1 MHGVRHMT
9 FGLRKTPC
17 QRRHWNPAW
26 LDFSMEHF
34 AELDSPLAGD
44 LLFRQLGAQES
55 ISEPFTYNITALSA
69 KPDIDFAALLGKHV
83 TVRMHVAPEVSADPR
98 FFDGLVEQVSLVG
111 QSGRFYEYQI
121 IARPWFWFLS
131 QTQDCKV
138 FQNQTVIEIIKDVLK
153 DHPIAAIED
162 RTTTGFTPWVYCV
175 QYRESDFNFLSRL
188 MEQEGIGYYFSH
200 AKGKHTLVMFDSVN
214 GNDNCPG
221 CAALPVRYSD
231 SGQAAGQEC
240 VSDLSCTQRVQ
251 PGAAVIQDYD
261 FTRTQVDMR
270 QSRSA
275 PGNHALGDLEV
286 FDYPGFYDLE
296 GDGDQFVRAQM
307 EEFAC
312 AAKSASGSS
321 DARLMSCGGLI
332 KLKGSLRETDNIEY
346 LVLGTQIFVTQ
357 PQYESG
363 AAAEAPGYRCSFR
376 ALESALPFRTARK
389 TPKPVVQ
396 GPQTAVV
403 VGPSGDEIFTDK
415 YGRVKV
421 QFHWDRYGKKNDTSS
436 CWVRVSSP
444 WAGKSFG
451 FVQIPRIGQEVV
463 VDFLEG
469 DPDQPLITGRVYNA
483 EQMPPWELPA
493 NATQSGVLSRS
504 SKGGAYGNANAL
516 RFEDK
521 KGSEQVWLHAEK
533 NQDIEVEND
542 ETHWVGHD
550 RTKTIDHDETSHI
563 KHDRTETVDNNET
576 ITIGVNRTESVGS
589 NEKIAIGANRTET
602 VGANE
607 TISIGAN
614 RSEDVG
620 ANESITIGANRT
632 ITVGGSETATVALQ
646 RTHAVGVNESIA
658 VGAAQEIA
666 IGAAQTVTIG
676 AMQSISVGANQST
689 SVGAAQSNDIG
700 AAQTTNVGADRSITV
715 GGAQSTSVAKART
728 TSVGEDDAL
737 TVGKNLKI
745 TAADSITLTTGSA
758 SITMKKD
765 GTITIKGKDITI
777 EGSGKINAKASSDIV
792 MKGSKILQN

>member
-1 MHGVRHMT
+1 
-9 FGLRKTPC
+9 
-17 QRRHWNPAW
+17 
-26 LDFSMEHF
+26 MEHF

-44 LLFRQLGAQES
+44 LLFRQLSAQES
-55 ISEPFTYNITALSA
+55 VSEPFTYNITALSPKA
-69 KPDIDFAALLGKHV
+69 DIKFDALLGEHV
-83 TVRMHVAPEVSADPR
+83 TVRMHQDPDVSADPR

-111 QSGRFYEYQI
+111 QTGKLYQYQI
-121 IARPWFWFLS
+121 VARPWFWFLS

-138 FQNQTVIEIIKDVLK
+138 FQNKTVIEIIEDVLK

-162 RTTTGFTPWVYCV
+162 RTSTSFTPWVYCV
-175 QYRESDFNFLSRL
+175 QYRESDFNFLSRM
-188 MEQEGIGYYFSH
+188 MEQEGIAYYFSH
-200 AKGKHTLVMFDSVN
+200 AAGKHTLVMFDSVN
-214 GNDNCPG
+214 GNDACPG
-221 CAALPVRYSD
+221 CAALPVRYQD
-231 SGQAAGQEC
+231 GNQAIAQEC
-240 VSDLSCTQRVQ
+240 VTDLACSQRVQ

-261 FTRTQVDMR
+261 FTRTQVDLR
-270 QSRSA
+270 QTRSA
-275 PGNHALGDLEV
+275 AGAHTLGDLEV

-296 GDGDQFVRAQM
+296 ADGDQFVHAQM

-312 AAKSASGSS
+312 AAKSASGNS
-321 DARLMSCGGLI
+321 DARAMACGGLI

-346 LVLGTQIFVTQ
+346 LVLGTQIFVNQ
-357 PQYESG
+357 PQYESSG
-363 AAAEAPGYRCSFR
+363 TDTTPGYRCSFR
-376 ALESALPFRTARK
+376 ALESALPFRPARK

-451 FVQIPRIGQEVV
+451 FIQVPRIGQEVV

-493 NATQSGVLSRS
+493 NATQSGVLTRS
-504 SKGGAYGNANAL
+504 SKGGAYGNANAI

-521 KGSEQVWLHAEK
+521 KGSEQLWIHAEK

-576 ITIGVNRTESVGS
+576 ITIGVDRTEKVGS
-589 NEKIAIGANRTET
+589 NEKISIGVNRTEDVGANEGITIGANRTE
-602 VGANE
+602 
-607 TISIGAN
+607 S
-614 RSEDVG
+614 VG
-620 ANESITIGANRT
+620 ANESITIGANRS
-632 ITVGGSETATVALQ
+632 ITVGGSETATVAMQ
-646 RTHAVGVNESIA
+646 RTHAVGINETIA
-658 VGAAQEIA
+658 IGAAQEIA

-689 SVGAAQSNDIG
+689 SVGANQSNTIG
-700 AAQTTNVGADRSITV
+700 AKQTTTVGADRSLSV
-715 GGAQSTSVAKART
+715 SGAQSTSVGKART
-728 TSVGEDDAL
+728 VSIAENDTL

-745 TAADSITLTTGSA
+745 TASDSIVITTGDA

-765 GTITIKGKDITI
+765 GTIVIKGKDIKIDGT
-777 EGSGKINAKASSDIV
+777 GKIDIKASSD
-792 MKGSKILQN
+792 MKLTGSKILQN